1 LSSSNL
7 KAAEEQP
14 LPKGVGVDVA
24 TLVHA
29 DIEARVAYGVRKY
42 GERLTSHNGRDTLA
56 DAYQE
61 ALDLAMYLRQL
72 LYERD
77 GE

>member
-1 LSSSNL
+1 M
-7 KAAEEQP
+7 KAIEKQP
-14 LPKGVGVDVA
+14 MPSGSGVDIA
-24 TLVHA
+24 NLVHA
-29 DIEARVAYGVRKY
+29 DIEARVEYGVAHY
-42 GERLTSHNGRDTLA
+42 GERLTSHNGRDALA

-61 ALDLAMYLRQL
+61 ALDLAMYLRQV